1 MDEKLK
7 KYLDWSKAVLMVS
20 LALASLWYVRIYSR
34 SVEPSNFRSF
44 SVSGEGKAVA
54 IPDVAE
60 FSFSVLTQGG
70 KNLGVLQRENTV
82 KVNRAIGVAKAA
94 GVEDKDVKTTE
105 YTVEPRY
112 QYFNCSS
119 GLLDSGKPCPPPE
132 IVGYIVRQT
141 VAVKVRDFS
150 KVGDL
155 LRDVVESGANT
166 VSQLNFTLDDQ
177 TEVQNQARA
186 EAIQKAREKAA
197 SIVKAGGFRLGRL
210 LSIEEGGGPVPVFY
224 KTLSTEAFGRGGDFP
239 APAPAI
245 EPGSQ
250 ETQVVVTLRYEIK

>member
-1 MDEKLK
+1 MDEKSK
-7 KYLDWSKAVLMVS
+7 KYLDWSKIVLMAA
-20 LALASLWYVRIYSR
+20 LALSALWYVRTYSR
-34 SVEPSNFRSF
+34 SVEPSTFRSF
-44 SVSGEGKAVA
+44 TVTGEGKAVA
-54 IPDVAE
+54 IPDMAE

-70 KNLGVLQRENTV
+70 KNLGALQQENTV

-94 GVEDKDVKTTE
+94 GVEDKDIKTTE

-112 QYFNCSS
+112 QYFNCSP

-132 IVGYIVRQT
+132 IVGYTVRQT

-150 KVGDL
+150 KIGDL

-166 VSQLNFTLDDQ
+166 VSQLNFTLDDP
-177 TEVQNQARA
+177 TETQNQARA
-186 EAIQKAREKAA
+186 EAIQKAKAKSK
-197 SIVKAGGFRLGRL
+197 SIAKAGGFRIGRL
-210 LSIEEGGGPVPVFY
+210 LSIEEGGGPVPIFY

-250 ETQVVVTLRYEIK
+250 ETQVTVILRYEIR